1 MDTRPGGLA
10 AAETHL
16 KKHPGLV
23 RYTIDVMRTL
33 SILEDDE
40 ADGDSPVVEGYSVE
54 HALER
59 ALAELYEARK
69 TLKDAY
75 GPRKADGVFGHPI
88 LVEELRQP
96 KPDQVNAIGA
106 VREASGM
113 GLRHAKNVVQFVLQE
128 ACTIDTG
135 TPARDM
141 EASFKKAL
149 ESWATDA
156 GYTKQ
161 GVTGSH
167 LPGCACGQCLPA

>member
-1 MDTRPGGLA
+1 MDTRPDGLA
-10 AAETHL
+10 GAEAHL

-23 RYTIDVMRTL
+23 RYTIDVERAL
-33 SILEDDE
+33 SILEGDE
-40 ADGDSPVVEGYSVE
+40 DDGDSPVVEGYSVE

-69 TLKDAY
+69 ALKDAY
-75 GPRKADGVFGHPI
+75 DPRKADGAFGHPI

-106 VREASGM
+106 VREVSGM
-113 GLRHAKNVVQFVLQE
+113 GLRHAKNIVQFVLQE

-135 TPARDM
+135 APAHDL

-149 ESWATDA
+149 ESWAADA

-167 LPGCACGQCLPA
+167 LRGCGCGQCLPV